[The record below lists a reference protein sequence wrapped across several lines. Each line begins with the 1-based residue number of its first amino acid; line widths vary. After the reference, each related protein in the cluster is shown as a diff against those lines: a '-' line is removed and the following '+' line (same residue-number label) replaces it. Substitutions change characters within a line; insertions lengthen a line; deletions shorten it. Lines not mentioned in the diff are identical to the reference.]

1 MALSI
6 CSFGRIDYHYV
17 IAMNT
22 FSILAHAL
30 LLSAVVL
37 LATSLVLVRRLI
49 TQLPT
54 GSMRSR
60 WHLLSLLVMA
70 FIASYLSY
78 TVVTWQAHHNWH
90 DLIVP
95 AVFFFGACFVWLTA
109 GLALRTTKDL
119 RQLVKLE
126 HENITDPLLGIYNRR
141 YLNRKLEEETTRALR
156 YKMPLSI
163 LMVDVDHFKR
173 INDTY
178 GHQVGDQA
186 LIHLSKVLLDS
197 VRNLD
202 VVARYGGEEVLVIVP
217 DTAPQTAAEL
227 AKRLN
232 QYVESRALTITNSNG
247 LPQEIRMT
255 ISIGVASLDYRT
267 DNMQKL
273 LERADAALY
282 QAKQNGRNQ
291 VVVSGA
297 HLGE

>member
-1 MALSI
+1 MSI
-6 CSFGRIDYHYV
+6 
-17 IAMNT
+17 

-30 LLSAVVL
+30 VLSAVVGL
-37 LATSLVLVRRLI
+37 VVSLALVRRLI
-49 TQLPT
+49 SQLPT

-78 TVVTWQAHHNWH
+78 TIATWQAHHNWH

-109 GLALRTTKDL
+109 GLALRTTEDL

-141 YLNRKLEEETTRALR
+141 YLNRKLEEETSRALR
-156 YKMPLSI
+156 YKMPLSL
-163 LMVDVDHFKR
+163 LMVDVDHFKN
-173 INDTY
+173 INDTH
-178 GHQVGDQA
+178 GHQIGDQA
-186 LIHLSKVLLDS
+186 LIHLSRLLMDS

-202 VVARYGGEEVLVIVP
+202 VVARYGGEEVLIIVP
-217 DTAPQTAAEL
+217 DTPPQTATEL
-227 AKRLN
+227 ARRLN
-232 QYVESRALTITNSNG
+232 QYVAGQPLTVTDTNG
-247 LPQEIRMT
+247 IKQEIRMT
-255 ISIGVASLDYRT
+255 VSIGVASLNYQS

-291 VVVSGA
+291 VVVSEA
-297 HLGE
+297 NFGE